1 MFKISKLIMFD
12 MNNESYTYAFSE
24 GINYFIGE
32 NNSGKTEF
40 YLFIDFM
47 FGSSE
52 SIMKKPWYKD
62 TLNKATMEFEYNGNS
77 FCITRTRNPNENYLH
92 YADEKSSD
100 SIDLR
105 EYKDKLNS
113 IFTQDLKLLKDIR
126 KFTNEE
132 LTYRTFTMFNF
143 LGEKGQGKIHDFLDK
158 CKDIRYS
165 VKLNPILNFIFNKN
179 LERIYQLQNELDI
192 LLQEIKDL
200 ENNVQKFEFVVSQV
214 NKNLKRLG
222 GGVWYTGKNVIAIKK
237 YISDLKEMQNITKN
251 EKIRNITD
259 LEVMYNNLSEQIK
272 VYENNIAD
280 AKQFEKDNT
289 NRKKLLCSLQDLLE
303 KSNDLNY
310 LINPIQQLLKEI
322 DNTIFFSNYIIN
334 DNTIKELKRQR
345 EQIKIEIQ
353 RNDSRFK
360 CYSLEEKSKAI
371 ALIED
376 YLTIEII
383 DVDEDL
389 KKKKTRVREIREELK
404 ALQNSDDIKKINE
417 LSEFITNLYSSAK
430 EISSVVSDDIEHNG
444 FKIQYLKKGNIL
456 QPIVLTDAE
465 NNDQSEYVN
474 YYIGSMARHTLIQL
488 CGYLAFLKILLE
500 NNKFPVIPIL
510 VIDHISKPFDE
521 NNCNAIGKVIST
533 AYEVIGKENLQT
545 FIFDDKD
552 FSKLDIAPEH
562 SEKLINDKKTG
573 FNPFYKLN

>member
-158 CKDIRYS
+158 CNDIRYS